1 MKSFRAQIRSSTL
14 ALIIA
19 VLVVFNGL
27 VYWGL
32 TSLLQRFVDGRLL
45 GLAETLTNVIE
56 QKPELLST
64 LKNEIVLQKSER
76 PGDERSDELS
86 EVSPFSPG
94 VSSRRSRIVEGI
106 GRVTRPSAFH
116 RCAQPR

>member
-14 ALIIA
+14 ALIIT

-32 TSLLQRFVDGRLL
+32 MTLLQRFVDGRLL

-56 QKPELLST
+56 QKPELLSP
-64 LKNEIVLQKSER
+64 LKDEILSQKMTTRGRAER
-76 PGDERSDELS
+76 RTP
-86 EVSPFSPG
+86 
-94 VSSRRSRIVEGI
+94 
-106 GRVTRPSAFH
+106 
-116 RCAQPR
+116 